1 MFSLKPKVVGMWLLI
16 LQQKGKGLLVVS
28 AAQEVGGRECR
39 EICQGDMPG
48 STNTALGN
56 RELVHV

>member
-1 MFSLKPKVVGMWLLI
+1 MWLLI
-16 LQQKGKGLLVVS
+16 QQQQSTGLLDVS

-48 STNTALGN
+48 TTNTALGN
-56 RELVHV
+56 RELVHVNC